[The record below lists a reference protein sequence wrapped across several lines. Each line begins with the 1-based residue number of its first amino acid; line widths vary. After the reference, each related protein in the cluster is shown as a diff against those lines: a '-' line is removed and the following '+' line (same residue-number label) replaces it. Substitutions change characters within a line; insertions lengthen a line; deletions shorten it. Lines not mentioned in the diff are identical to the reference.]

1 MLQVPN
7 RVPPWSRC
15 NGAEVPLLGC
25 PLSLPPPQ
33 VNLYADPPCASR
45 SAHAGTMSGG
55 CRVMAFSIPRAS
67 AAAISTAPNPQLP
80 VGGGELSARKPPA
93 PNPTTPQVPP

>member
-1 MLQVPN
+1 MGL
-7 RVPPWSRC
+7 RC
-15 NGAEVPLLGC
+15 PCWGARCLC
-25 PLSLPPPQ
+25 PPQ